1 MSDLIL
7 DDGQARLQAL
17 EPDASFIVQAPAG
30 SGKTGLLV
38 KRFLVL
44 LARVDAPEEVLAIT
58 FTRKAA
64 AEMRAR
70 ILAALQEA
78 ARGAAP
84 QDSHEQDTWA
94 LAGAALQRD
103 SEMGWQ
109 LLQNPMRL
117 RVQTIDSLNT
127 TLARQMPVLARAGA
141 VPSTVDRAEPL
152 YREAAQRTLRELEEG
167 GFSAP
172 AIRRLVMHLDNDLPK
187 VESLLANMLVR
198 REQWLRH
205 MKVPGRRE
213 DDRAQLETAIGAA
226 VQSALQAVVTAMPPS
241 LVPELLAV
249 AQFAGHNVPP
259 EHRIAACADL
269 HALPCV
275 EPDDVQAWQSLADLL
290 LTADGGWRKRVNTS
304 VGFPAEEKGGDAA
317 RNRQRKEM
325 KQRVAALLDAL
336 REEHVLRE
344 SLEEVRQ
351 LPPPRYSDAQWELLH
366 ALFQLLSLAV
376 AQLRLVFSE
385 RGQVDFSE
393 IAHMAREALGDAD
406 APTDL
411 ALALDYRIQHIL
423 VDEFQDT
430 SFSQYALLSALTAG
444 WMPDDGRSLFL
455 VGDPM
460 QSIYRFRE
468 AEVGLFLWARQHGIG
483 SVRPRSLRLTS
494 NFRSEQGI
502 VEWVNQTFSVVFP
515 AAENVATGAVPYSAS
530 QPVRPAAPT
539 PAVEV
544 HPFFG
549 LDRAAEAQRV
559 VKLIQRAQ
567 AEHPQG
573 TIAVLV
579 RSRRHLAHIAVAL
592 RAAGIPSQAI
602 DIEPLAG
609 RPLIQDL
616 LSLTRALEHL
626 GDRAAWLAL
635 LRAPWCALSLNDL
648 HALAADDHQAPIW
661 TLMQEA
667 ACIDRLSTAG
677 RRRLIRLRDAL
688 APALAQRGRASLRRW
703 VEAVWLALGGPACVQ
718 NHGELRDAATYLDL
732 LDALDARGE
741 ALHID
746 AVADAVAALY
756 AAPSETADGR
766 VQLMTIHKSKGLEFD
781 TVILPGLA
789 SGTQSDESR
798 LLLWVE
804 RPSLHGEG
812 DLLLAPI
819 HAAETAKKDELLYAY
834 LSHLDK
840 EKARHEDARLL
851 YVAATRA
858 KRQLHLLGHVN
869 VTEKEGI
876 RQPKAPPSGSLL
888 AMLWPVLEAHFR
900 AAIDCENERAAP
912 VVAPAA
918 NLPALW
924 RLRDGWCAPPLPAAA
939 PMPAS
944 TLIPVRRHILDAQIE
959 YLWATPTARHVGTVV
974 HRLLRGIALEGAHRW
989 SPARIE
995 ARRSAVQRALTAMGV
1010 PQGDLHWGVDRVIEA
1025 IYNTLHDQRGNW
1037 LLRGD
1042 WEDSRCEYAVSGMLD
1057 GELVH
1062 AVIDRT
1068 FVDEQGTRWIVDYKS
1083 GYHGGSD
1090 RAAFLDQEQVRYSA
1104 QLANYAQLM
1113 EQLDNRPIRLGLYFP
1128 LLQGWREWSAA
1139 SSPSCAVSVQE

>member
-1 MSDLIL
+1 MSDQIL

-17 EPDASFIVQAPAG
+17 EPAASFIVQAPAG

-44 LARVDAPEEVLAIT
+44 LARVEAPEEVLAIT

-84 QDSHEQDTWA
+84 QDPHERDTWA

-103 SEMGWQ
+103 GEMGWQ

-141 VPSTVDRAEPL
+141 VPATVDRAEPL

-187 VESLLANMLVR
+187 VESLLADMLAR

-205 MKVPGRRE
+205 MKAPGARHDE
-213 DDRAQLETAIGAA
+213 DRAQLEAAIAAA
-226 VQSALQAVVTAMPPS
+226 VRGALDAVIGAMPPS
-241 LVPELLAV
+241 VVSELLAV
-249 AQFAGHNVPP
+249 AAFAADNVPP
-259 EHRIAACADL
+259 GHRIAGCAGL
-269 HALPCV
+269 RALPST
-275 EPDDVQAWQSLADLL
+275 EPQDVPRWQSLADLL
-290 LTADGGWRKRVNTS
+290 LTSDGEWRRRIDKNL
-304 VGFPAEEKGGDAA
+304 GFPVEEKRGDPAI
-317 RNRQRKEM
+317 NRQRRDM
-325 KQRVAALLDAL
+325 KQRFTALIESLA
-336 REEHVLRE
+336 EEHALRE
-344 SLEEVRQ
+344 SLHEVRQ
-351 LPPPRYSDAQWELLH
+351 LPPPRYSDEQWELLH

-376 AQLRLVFSE
+376 AQLRIVFSE

-393 IAHMAREALGDAD
+393 IAHMAREALGEPD

-444 WMPDDGRSLFL
+444 WTPGDERSLFL

-483 SVRPRSLRLTS
+483 NVRPRSLRLTS

-515 AAENVATGAVPYSAS
+515 AAENVATGAVSYRAS
-530 QPVRPAAPT
+530 QPVRPAGPV

-544 HPFFG
+544 HGFFT

-559 VKLIQRAQ
+559 VELIQRAQ
-567 AEHPQG
+567 AERPQG
-573 TIAVLV
+573 SVAVLV
-579 RSRRHLAHIAVAL
+579 RSRRHLTHIAIAL

-616 LSLTRALEHL
+616 MSLTRALVYC

-635 LRAPWCALSLNDL
+635 LRAPWCALSLHDL
-648 HALAADDHQAPIW
+648 HALAADDHETPIW
-661 TLMQEA
+661 ALLHETP
-667 ACIDRLSTAG
+667 RLEKVSAAG
-677 RRRLIRLRDAL
+677 RRRLLKLRDAL

-703 VEAVWLALGGPACVQ
+703 VEAAWLALGGPACVQ

-732 LDALDARGE
+732 LDALDGRGE
-741 ALHID
+741 PLHID
-746 AVADAVAALY
+746 AINEAVAALY
-756 AAPSETADGR
+756 AAPNENADGR

-789 SGTQSDESR
+789 SSTQSDESR

-804 RPSLHGEG
+804 RPSLHSEG

-819 HAAETAKKDELLYAY
+819 HAAETTKKDEPLYAY

-858 KRQLHLLGHVN
+858 KRALHLLGHVN
-869 VTEKEGI
+869 VTEKDGV
-876 RQPKAPPSGSLL
+876 RQMRAPPSGSLL
-888 AMLWPVLEAHFR
+888 AMLWPVVEPHFR
-900 AAIDCENERAAP
+900 AALEREGAAAAAVAAP
-912 VVAPAA
+912 AVSS
-918 NLPALW
+918 PALW
-924 RLRDGWCAPPLPAAA
+924 RLRDGWSAPPLPPAA
-939 PMPAS
+939 PLPTS
-944 TLIPVRRHILDAQIE
+944 TLIPVRRHIIEAEIE

-974 HRLLRGIALEGAHRW
+974 HRLLRGIALEGVQHW
-989 SPARIE
+989 TPARIE
-995 ARRSAVQRALTAMGV
+995 ARRPAVQRALLDLGV
-1010 PQGDLHWGVDRVIEA
+1010 PQADLRWGVDRVIEA
-1025 IYNTLHDQRGNW
+1025 VYNMLHDQRGHW

-1042 WEDSRCEYAVSGMLD
+1042 WEDARCEYAVSGMMD

-1068 FVDEQGTRWIVDYKS
+1068 FVDEQGMRWIVDYKS
-1083 GYHGGSD
+1083 GYHAGSD

-1104 QLANYAQLM
+1104 QLASYARLM
-1113 EQLDNRPIRLGLYFP
+1113 QQLDSRPIRLGLYFP
-1128 LLQGWREWSAA
+1128 LLQGWREWNPPAA
-1139 SSPSCAVSVQE
+1139 AE